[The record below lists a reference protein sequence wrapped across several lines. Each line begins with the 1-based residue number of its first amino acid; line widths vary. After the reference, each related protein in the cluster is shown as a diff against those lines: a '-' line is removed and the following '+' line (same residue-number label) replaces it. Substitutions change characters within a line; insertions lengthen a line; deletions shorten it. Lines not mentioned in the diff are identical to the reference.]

1 MPAYRRMMDPTLDLD
16 SPPQKTIRSH
26 EQNQERAFI
35 AASRRGDRGI
45 EARLQSARR
54 ASEVHKLRTGK
65 GLCVSREI
73 VLKEEMYEE
82 MDDGFPRS
90 YQLRGPQQRRSSA
103 NADSQA
109 GKDPKSPVAI
119 AEQVS
124 GYDQQSHENEVNRE
138 FAQFFPEVD
147 QILSRRWSTQS
158 ILMVSPP
165 QRNAN
170 SPRRAF
176 DSAAQDISYTQLPVL
191 NTEGRSLSGSSP
203 PELRTD
209 TELTPPSL
217 ATEFGSYPATPRS
230 QAAAVLGQTVP
241 ADLFPDCNG
250 NCDESAFAANLPP
263 DANLLLADGE
273 VVDPALY
280 DQQWMYG
287 TAPSDPYG
295 VDMNLDDG
303 AFSELYDDSLNVMSW
318 DPASQPKTATDDYSW
333 DMFKNANV
341 FENDYTLEQ
350 NNE

>member
-1 MPAYRRMMDPTLDLD
+1 MMDPTLDLD

-65 GLCVSREI
+65 ALCVSRDI

-82 MDDGFPRS
+82 IDDAFPRS

-103 NADSQA
+103 NADSRV
-109 GKDPKSPVAI
+109 GEDPKSPVAM
-119 AEQVS
+119 AELVS
-124 GYDQQSHENEVNRE
+124 GHDQQSHENEVNRE

-165 QRNAN
+165 QRDAY
-170 SPRRAF
+170 SPRRMF
-176 DSAAQDISYTQLPVL
+176 NSSAQDISYTQRPVL
-191 NTEGRSLSGSSP
+191 DTECRSLSDSSP

-209 TELTPPSL
+209 VELTPPSL
-217 ATEFGSYPATPRS
+217 ATEFGSYPATPRL
-230 QAAAVLGQTVP
+230 QAAAVFGQAMPV
-241 ADLFPDCNG
+241 DSFPDCNG

-263 DANLLLADGE
+263 EAHLLLADGE

-280 DQQWMYG
+280 DQQWTYG
-287 TAPSDPYG
+287 TASSGPYG
-295 VDMNLDDG
+295 VDMDLGNG
-303 AFSELYDDSLNVMSW
+303 AFSEFYEDGVNVMSW
-318 DPASQPKTATDDYSW
+318 DPASQPKTATDDYRW
-333 DMFKNANV
+333 DMFKIVNV
-341 FENDYTLEQ
+341 FENEHTLEQ

>member
-1 MPAYRRMMDPTLDLD
+1 MPAYRPMMDPTLDLD
-16 SPPQKTIRSH
+16 SPPQKTIRSY

-35 AASRRGDRGI
+35 AASRRGDRSI
-45 EARLQSARR
+45 VARLQSARR
-54 ASEVHKLRTGK
+54 ASEVHKVRTGK
-65 GLCVSREI
+65 GLCVSRDI
-73 VLKEEMYEE
+73 VLREEMYEE

-103 NADSQA
+103 SADSQVSE
-109 GKDPKSPVAI
+109 DPKSPVAM
-119 AEQVS
+119 ADPVS
-124 GYDQQSHENEVNRE
+124 GHDQESHEDEVNRE

-158 ILMVSPP
+158 ILMASPP
-165 QRNAN
+165 QRNAH

-176 DSAAQDISYTQLPVL
+176 DRAAQDISYTQRSVL
-191 NTEGRSLSGSSP
+191 DTDDRSHSDSSP

-209 TELTPPSL
+209 VEPTPPSL
-217 ATEFGSYPATPRS
+217 ATESGSYPATPRS
-230 QAAAVLGQTVP
+230 QAAAVFGQAMPV
-241 ADLFPDCNG
+241 DSFPDCNG
-250 NCDESAFAANLPP
+250 NCDEPAFAANLPP

-280 DQQWMYG
+280 DQQWMSG

-295 VDMNLDDG
+295 VDMDLDKG
-303 AFSELYDDSLNVMSW
+303 AFSEFYEDSLNVGSW

-341 FENDYTLEQ
+341 FEND
-350 NNE
+350 